1 MIGRPGSTL
10 WLLAN
15 EMRLGLRDMLGKR
28 GSVRLILTGVAIFLL
43 VFALGFP
50 VARALRGVDIPISP
64 LPIIIADAAV
74 AVVFTLMLSQTLAAA
89 SQSLYNRGD
98 LDLLFSAPIAPRK
111 VLTVRFAAIALNA
124 FAAFAL
130 LITPPLLPVAALG
143 HWRWL
148 SVLVVLAALALSASA
163 CGLLL
168 ATGLFSLI
176 GPRRTRTVAQV
187 LAALIGAAFFLMAQA
202 RNILGGRQTT
212 SVWMSLA
219 QMAQDGSLR
228 PPPAAA
234 LPLRAMMGEPAPL
247 AALLLAAVG
256 LFWASSQWLGS
267 RFAAD
272 AAAASGIDLAG
283 RPRTATKAVADFA
296 TGAMAAT
303 FRKEI
308 RLLWRD
314 AALLS
319 QVFLRVLYLLPLAF
333 LLLRNAG
340 SHMAYALPAGAA
352 ALTFMTG
359 QVSGSLS
366 WVTVSAEDAPDL
378 LACCP
383 APVRTLIRAKLAAA
397 LTPVAALLAIPL
409 IALIVIAP
417 VAGLA
422 ALVGC
427 AASAVASSLINT
439 WYNKP
444 GKRTDLRRRRA
455 GSWLGA
461 LFQSAITAL
470 IGGAAALA
478 AMPSAFALIPAAL
491 AAVALI
497 LVRRSDEQVAEAL
510 RSAA

>member
-10 WLLAN
+10 WLLGA

-28 GSVRLILTGVAIFLL
+28 GSVRSLIVFGVIVALT
-43 VFALGFP
+43 FALGVYIAGP
-50 VARALRGVDIPISP
+50 LRNVEIPITP
-64 LPIIIADAAV
+64 LSVVIADAAV
-74 AVVFTLMLSQTLAAA
+74 ISIFTLMLSQTLAAA
-89 SQSLYNRGD
+89 AQSLYSRGD

-130 LITPPLLPVAALG
+130 LITPPLLPVAVMG

-148 SVLVVLAALALSASA
+148 SILVVLAALALAASA

-176 GPRRTRTVAQV
+176 GARRTRTVAQIM
-187 LAALIGAAFFLMAQA
+187 AALIGAVFFLSAQA
-202 RNILGGRQTT
+202 YNILGGHRTT
-212 SVWMSLA
+212 SLWLGLA
-219 QMAQDGSLR
+219 QMVREGRLR

-234 LPLRAMMGEPAPL
+234 WPLRAMLGEPAPL
-247 AALLLAAVG
+247 AAMLIGAALLFVAL
-256 LFWASSQWLGS
+256 SQWLGQ

-272 AAAASGIDLAG
+272 AAAASGVDVAG
-283 RPRTATKAVADFA
+283 APRGRSAVPTRFA

-303 FRKEI
+303 FRKEL

-319 QVFLRVLYLLPLAF
+319 QVLLRVLYLLPLAF
-333 LLLRNAG
+333 LMLRNAG
-340 SHMAYALPAGAA
+340 AHMTSALPAGAA

-366 WVTVSAEDAPDL
+366 WVTISAEDAPEL
-378 LACCP
+378 LACSP
-383 APVRTLIRAKLAAA
+383 TPISTLMRAKLAAA
-397 LTPVAALLAIPL
+397 LTPVAVLLVLPL
-409 IALIVIAP
+409 AALIVLAP
-417 VAGLA
+417 MAGVA
-422 ALVGC
+422 ALLGC
-427 AASAVASSLINT
+427 TASAVASSLINA

-444 GKRTDLRRRRA
+444 AKRADFRRRRA

-461 LFQSAITAL
+461 LFQTVVTAL
-470 IGGAAALA
+470 IGVAAAAAAL
-478 AMPSAFALIPAAL
+478 PTPFALIPAV
-491 AAVALI
+491 VALGA
-497 LVRRSDEQVAEAL
+497 LLLMRRSDTQIAESL